1 MGDAVRPS
9 ADSRR
14 PSDAAPDG
22 DTAGNAA
29 DRQAATESA
38 AAGQTGNRQAATETD
53 GAGNSDAGRDGEGR
67 EPRRHPPSG
76 GGRKGRGRRRLSTRH
91 ITWLALAVAVGHIIY
106 AFIRDHALDLTR
118 GSW

>member
-14 PSDAAPDG
+14 PSDVAPEP
-22 DTAGNAA
+22 NYA
-29 DRQAATESA
+29 DNPDASR
-38 AAGQTGNRQAATETD
+38 AATETD
-53 GAGNSDAGRDGEGR
+53 DAGNSDAGRDGEGR

-76 GGRKGRGRRRLSTRH
+76 GGRRGQGRRISTRH
-91 ITWLALAVAVGHIIY
+91 IAWLALAVAVGHIVY